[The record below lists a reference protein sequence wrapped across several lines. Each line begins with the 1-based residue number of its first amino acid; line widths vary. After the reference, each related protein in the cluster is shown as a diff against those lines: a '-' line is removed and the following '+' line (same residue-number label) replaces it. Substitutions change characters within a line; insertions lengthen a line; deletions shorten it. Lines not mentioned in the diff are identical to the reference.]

1 MNSENCP
8 KCGDKLSILQSSNRQ
23 ICPSCKWTNQTK
35 NKTEVEENKFSSNS
49 LVNQSTITKVSNLSN
64 GIFSDHSNKL
74 TGRVFFLLGLVV
86 MFFGLGYETT
96 ICNDS
101 SEFSSAC
108 LSRTH
113 NIGLLNTR
121 SNIVNIGGF
130 LCVSGCI
137 LIATFKDD

>member
-1 MNSENCP
+1 MKSENCP

-35 NKTEVEENKFSSNS
+35 NKTEVEENKINNDSFG
-49 LVNQSTITKVSNLSN
+49 NQVAIAKVSSISN
-64 GIFSDHSNKL
+64 GIFSDRSNKL

-86 MFFGLGYETT
+86 MFFGLSYDTT
-96 ICNDS
+96 VCNDS
-101 SEFSSAC
+101 SEFSSVC

-137 LIATFKDD
+137 LIAKFKDD